1 MALDVKKIN
10 PLDRQP
16 RKAVGLDL
24 PFSGQ
29 AVFNST
35 YQTKDALK
43 INLINYFLT
52 NKGERMLNPT
62 FGSSIR
68 ELLFENINQSVCGF
82 KAATSILIVLDHL
95 IKHTIKHMIWV
106 SYNEVS
112 AHLRD
117 SQVTKTPKSLSSH
130 LEASFLEGLV

>member
-35 YQTKDALK
+35 FQTKDALK
-43 INLINYFLT
+43 VNLINYFLT
-52 NKGERMLNPT
+52 NKGERPLNPT
-62 FGSSIR
+62 FGSGIR
-68 ELLFENINQSVCGF
+68 ELLFENITENALEEI
-82 KAATSILIVLDHL
+82 KAVVKNDLSTFFPRVIPTKLELFSDPDTHIVSLNMKYAIRDANIQDEVLIN
-95 IKHTIKHMIWV
+95 I
-106 SYNEVS
+106 E
-112 AHLRD
+112 
-117 SQVTKTPKSLSSH
+117 
-130 LEASFLEGLV
+130 

>member
-43 INLINYFLT
+43 VNLINYFLT

-62 FGSSIR
+62 FGSGIR
-68 ELLFENINQSVCGF
+68 ELLFENISEN
-82 KAATSILIVLDHL
+82 ALEE
-95 IKHTIKHMIWV
+95 IKSLVKNDLSTFFPRVI
-106 SYNEVS
+106 
-112 AHLRD
+112 
-117 SQVTKTPKSLSSH
+117 VTKLELFSDPDTHIVSLFMRYAIKDANIQDEV
-130 LEASFLEGLV
+130 LINIE

>member
-35 YQTKDALK
+35 FQTKDALK

-62 FGSSIR
+62 FGSGIR
-68 ELLFENINQSVCGF
+68 ELLFENITQN
-82 KAATSILIVLDHL
+82 ALEEI
-95 IKHTIKHMIWV
+95 
-106 SYNEVS
+106 
-112 AHLRD
+112 
-117 SQVTKTPKSLSSH
+117 KSLVKNDLSTFFPRVIPTR
-130 LEASFLEGLV
+130 LELFSDPDTHVVSLFMRYAIKDANIQDEVLINIE

>member
-35 YQTKDALK
+35 FQTKDALK

-62 FGSSIR
+62 FGSSISYW
-68 ELLFENINQSVCGF
+68 LLSLTLVAVCVV
-82 KAATSILIVLDHL
+82 II
-95 IKHTIKHMIWV
+95 IKYLPFTYMRQKKYYRM
-106 SYNEVS
+106 
-112 AHLRD
+112 
-117 SQVTKTPKSLSSH
+117 KC
-130 LEASFLEGLV
+130 

>member
-24 PFSGQ
+24 PFSGN

-35 YQTKDALK
+35 FQTKDALK

-68 ELLFENINQSVCGF
+68 ELLFENINQNALEEIKTIVKNDLNTFFPRVIPTRLELFSDPDTHIVSLF
-82 KAATSILIVLDHL
+82 MRYAIKDANIQDEVLIN
-95 IKHTIKHMIWV
+95 I
-106 SYNEVS
+106 E
-112 AHLRD
+112 
-117 SQVTKTPKSLSSH
+117 
-130 LEASFLEGLV
+130 

>member
-1 MALDVKKIN
+1 MAIDVKKIN

-35 YQTKDALK
+35 FQTKDALK

-62 FGSSIR
+62 FGSGIR
-68 ELLFENINQSVCGF
+68 ELLFENITEN
-82 KAATSILIVLDHL
+82 ALEEI
-95 IKHTIKHMIWV
+95 
-106 SYNEVS
+106 
-112 AHLRD
+112 
-117 SQVTKTPKSLSSH
+117 KSLVKTDLRTFFPRVIPTK
-130 LEASFLEGLV
+130 LELFSDPDTHTVSLFMRYAIKDANIQDEVLINIE

>member
-35 YQTKDALK
+35 FQTKDALK
-43 INLINYFLT
+43 VNLINYFLT
-52 NKGERMLNPT
+52 NKGERPLNPT
-62 FGSSIR
+62 FGSGIR
-68 ELLFENINQSVCGF
+68 ELLFENITENALEEI
-82 KAATSILIVLDHL
+82 KAVVKNDLSTIFPRVIPTKLELFSDPDTHIVSLYMKYAIRDANIQDEVLIN
-95 IKHTIKHMIWV
+95 I
-106 SYNEVS
+106 E
-112 AHLRD
+112 
-117 SQVTKTPKSLSSH
+117 
-130 LEASFLEGLV
+130 

>member
-35 YQTKDALK
+35 YKTKDALK

-68 ELLFENINQSVCGF
+68 ELLFENISQNALEEIKTIVKNDLKTFFPRVIPTKLELFSDPDTHIVSLFMRYAIKDANIQDEV
-82 KAATSILIVLDHL
+82 LIN
-95 IKHTIKHMIWV
+95 I
-106 SYNEVS
+106 E
-112 AHLRD
+112 
-117 SQVTKTPKSLSSH
+117 
-130 LEASFLEGLV
+130 

>member
-35 YQTKDALK
+35 FQTKDALK

-68 ELLFENINQSVCGF
+68 ELLFENINQNALEEIKTIVKNDLNTFFPRVIPTKLELFSDPDTHIVSLF
-82 KAATSILIVLDHL
+82 MRYAIKDANIQDEVLIN
-95 IKHTIKHMIWV
+95 I
-106 SYNEVS
+106 E
-112 AHLRD
+112 
-117 SQVTKTPKSLSSH
+117 
-130 LEASFLEGLV
+130 

>member
-43 INLINYFLT
+43 VNLINYFLT

-62 FGSSIR
+62 FGSGIR
-68 ELLFENINQSVCGF
+68 ELLFENISEN
-82 KAATSILIVLDHL
+82 ALEE
-95 IKHTIKHMIWV
+95 IKSLVKNDLNTFFPRVI
-106 SYNEVS
+106 
-112 AHLRD
+112 
-117 SQVTKTPKSLSSH
+117 VTKLELFSDPDTHIVSLFMRYAIKDANIQDEV
-130 LEASFLEGLV
+130 LINIE